1 MNYIYVLICDKLEWE
16 DIVIYIDEY
25 EAKIQSINNPN
36 KRVEIFS
43 KTENGYKPTYCYYKN
58 GNLIET

>member
-1 MNYIYVLICDKLEWE
+1 MNYIYVLVCDKFEWE
-16 DIVIYIDEY
+16 DIVIYVDEN

-43 KTENGYKPTYCYYKN
+43 KTENGYKPTYCYYKK

>member
-1 MNYIYVLICDKLEWE
+1 MNYIYVLVCDKFEWE
-16 DIVIYIDEY
+16 DIVIYVDEN

-43 KTENGYKPTYCYYKN
+43 KTENGYKPTYCYYKK
-58 GNLIET
+58 